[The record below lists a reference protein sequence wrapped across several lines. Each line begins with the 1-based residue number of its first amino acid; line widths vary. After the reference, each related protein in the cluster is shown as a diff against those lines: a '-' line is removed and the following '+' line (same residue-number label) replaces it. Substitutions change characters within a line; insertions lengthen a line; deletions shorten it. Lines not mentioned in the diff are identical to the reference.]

1 MRKHEFDITAFVWG
15 LLFLVIAGAVALNES
30 RGLELE
36 LQWLLPAGLITLGIG
51 GIASAIRH
59 SRR

>member
-15 LLFLVIAGAVALNES
+15 VLFLVIAGAVALNEA
-30 RGLELE
+30 RGVELQ

-51 GIASAIRH
+51 GIANALRH